1 VLGHARQNGVERGNP
16 CNYAE
21 ACLCV
26 KKKPKR
32 LSYLGINIGR
42 GCVSTIFLDWLSLVL
57 FRVVSWTLFQDP
69 PITLLPDRLEPTFN
83 THSTAATNEN
93 SSMTNASPTLQHSPL
108 FLSVDP
114 STGPVARAFRS
125 PPIQSV
131 SDRLVYRSV
140 L

>member
-1 VLGHARQNGVERGNP
+1 MLGHARQNGVERGNP

-32 LSYLGINIGR
+32 LSYSGINIGR
-42 GCVSTIFLDWLSLVL
+42 GCLSTIFPAWLFLG
-57 FRVVSWTLFQDP
+57 VVSGTFSRIHQ
-69 PITLLPDRLEPTFN
+69 ITLLPDRLEPTFN